1 MNARCGKAFG
11 GDEVTVTVNDLVDD
25 QGNTLASASI
35 TFCLLLGDVN
45 GDGVVDSADA
55 HQTQAD
61 QGQPTDSSNFR
72 EDVYN
77 SGTIDA
83 KDSTIVRK
91 AQGTSCP

>member
-1 MNARCGKAFG
+1 MCCSN
-11 GDEVTVTVNDLVDD
+11 LVDD

-35 TFCLLLGDVN
+35 TFCMLLGDVN

-55 HQTQAD
+55 QQTHAD

-72 EDVYN
+72 EDVDN
-77 SGTIDA
+77 SGVIDA
-83 KDSTIVRK
+83 KDSTIVKK